1 MPLLHESAR
10 KGAGITERE
19 VTEIVDELN
28 KVVHGEVRMDTTS
41 RMLYSTDASLYQ
53 MQPVGVVAP
62 RTVDD
67 VVAAIQVAGKHGIPV
82 TPRGGGTGL
91 AGQTVN
97 HSIMIDF
104 SKYMR
109 EVLEVNQEEHWA
121 RVQPGVV
128 VNHLSQAMGQYGL
141 LYAPD
146 PVSGSRATVG
156 GGIGN
161 NSCGTHSVIY
171 GKTLDH
177 VLEVEAV
184 LSDGSRAHF
193 ETVEGGA
200 LEQKMLEESLEG
212 RIYREVRRLA
222 HENREE
228 IDRRFPKIQRRVSG
242 YNLDE
247 FVGGGPMNL
256 ARMAVGSEGTLIA
269 VTEAKVNLMPLP
281 KVKGLAGLH
290 FAGLVESM
298 EATVAI
304 LEHEPS
310 AVEFIG
316 SMAIK
321 RCAELPSF
329 RHLLDWVE
337 GMPEGILFVEFYGDS
352 EPEVRSKLDNLQRD
366 MAKKGMGYAT
376 VTALEKVKMEHMWDL
391 RRAGLGLLGSVRGDA
406 KSVSFV
412 EDTAV
417 PPEKLPE
424 YVVRFDQILKK
435 YGTEAGY
442 YGHAGVGC
450 LHIRPV
456 VNVKSEEGVRGIQGI
471 AEEVADL
478 VLEFGGSLS
487 GEHGDGIARG
497 YFTQKMFGDE
507 LYNVFR
513 ELKQAFDPESMMNPG
528 KIIDT
533 PLLTDFWRVNPETN
547 NLQVDTYTDFSLDGG
562 FAGHVELCNGQGAC
576 RKMEGVMCPSFMVTH
591 EEEHSTRGRA
601 NLMRMV
607 LSGVLPPSELTGKR
621 LYDAL
626 DLCVECKGCKTE
638 CPSNV
643 DMARLKSE
651 VLAKYHQAHGTPMRA
666 RFFANVNLLS
676 RIGSA
681 TAPIANLM
689 NKLPMAKW
697 VASHIV
703 GLHPDRPLPVFAAQ
717 SFPSWFRKH
726 TPRAAATA
734 RGEVVLFN
742 DTFMDYYHPEVGH
755 ATTRILEALGYR
767 VTLVERRQCC
777 GRPAISKGLLGQA
790 KGWARQNVDSL
801 LPYAQRGVPIVG
813 AEPSCLLTLRDE
825 YPDLLQ
831 DQASKTVADQAF
843 MLEELLDKL
852 LREEPEVVSIFREDV
867 TAEIQV
873 HGHCHM
879 KSVVGMDPTMRVLNA
894 VPGYSALLIDS
905 SCCGMA
911 GSFGFEKEHY
921 DISKAMGSLKLF
933 PAIEAEEAKDSKVAI
948 LGISCRQQIDHFTSK
963 QSRHVAEYLADA
975 LR

>member
-10 KGAGITERE
+10 KGAEITERE
-19 VTEIVDELN
+19 VNEVVAELN
-28 KVVHGEVRMDTTS
+28 KVVQGEVRMDTTS

-53 MQPVGVVAP
+53 MQPVGVVVP
-62 RTVDD
+62 RTADD
-67 VVAAIQVAGKHGIPV
+67 VEATIKVAGTHGIPV
-82 TPRGGGTGL
+82 IPRGGGTGL

-97 HSIMIDF
+97 HGIMIDF

-109 EVLEVNQEEHWA
+109 QVLEVNQEEHWA

-128 VNHLSQAMGQYGL
+128 VNHLSQAMGQYGM

-146 PVSGSRATVG
+146 PVSGTRATVG

-193 ETVEGGA
+193 QPTEGA
-200 LEQKMLEESLEG
+200 VLEQKLLEESLEG

-228 IDRRFPKIQRRVSG
+228 IERRFPKIQRRVSG

-247 FVGGGPMNL
+247 FVGGGAMNL

-269 VTEAKVNLMPLP
+269 VTEAKMNLMPLP

-290 FAGLVESM
+290 FTGLVESM

-304 LEHEPS
+304 LEHGPS

-329 RHLLDWVE
+329 KHLLDWVE

-352 EPEVRSKLDNLQRD
+352 ESEVQAKLGNLHRD
-366 MAKKGMGYAT
+366 MTKKGLGYAT
-376 VTALEKVKMEHMWDL
+376 VTALEKTKMEHMWDL
-391 RRAGLGLLGSVRGDA
+391 RRAGLGLLGSVRGDG

-417 PPEKLPE
+417 SPEKLPE

-435 YGTEAGY
+435 YDTEAGY

-497 YFTQKMFGDE
+497 YFTQKMFGE
-507 LYNVFR
+507 EMYNIFR
-513 ELKQAFDPESMMNPG
+513 ELKHAFDPDSTMNPG

-533 PLLTDFWRVNPETN
+533 PLLTEFWRVNPETK
-547 NLQVDTYTDFSLDGG
+547 NLDVETYTDFSLDGG

-576 RKMEGVMCPSFMVTH
+576 RKIEGVMCPSFMVTR

-601 NLMRMV
+601 NLLRMV
-607 LSGVLPPSELTGKR
+607 LSGVLPASELTGKR
-621 LYDAL
+621 LYDSL
-626 DLCVECKGCKTE
+626 DLCVECKGCKSE

-651 VLAKYHQAHGTPMRA
+651 VLAKYHKANGTPMRA

-681 TAPIANLM
+681 TAPIANFM

-697 VASHIV
+697 VASRII
-703 GLHPDRPLPVFAAQ
+703 GLHPARPLPVFANQ
-717 SFPSWFRKH
+717 SFPAWFRKH
-726 TPRAAATA
+726 SSRATETA

-742 DTFMDYYHPEVGH
+742 DTFMDYYHPEVGQ
-755 ATTRILEALGYR
+755 ATTRILEALGYQ
-767 VTLVERRQCC
+767 VSLVERRQCC
-777 GRPAISKGLLGQA
+777 GRPAISKGLLDQA

-831 DQASKTVADQAF
+831 DQASKTVASQAF

-852 LREEPEVVSIFREDV
+852 ITEEPEVASIFREDV

-879 KSVVGMDPTMRVLNA
+879 KSLVGMDPTMRVLNA
-894 VPGYSALLIDS
+894 VPGYSAQLIDS

-921 DISKAMGSLKLF
+921 EISKAMGSLKLF
-933 PAIEAEEAKDSKVAI
+933 PAIEAEEAKDAKVAI

>member
-10 KGAGITERE
+10 KGAEITERE
-19 VTEIVDELN
+19 VAEVVEDLN
-28 KVVHGEVRMDTTS
+28 KVVQGEVRMDTTS

-53 MQPVGVVAP
+53 MQPVGVVVP
-62 RTVDD
+62 RTADD
-67 VVAAIQVAGKHGIPV
+67 VEAAIKVAGKHGIPV

-97 HSIMIDF
+97 HGIMIDF

-109 EVLEVNQEEHWA
+109 QILEVNQEEHWA

-146 PVSGSRATVG
+146 PVSGTRATVG

-193 ETVEGGA
+193 QPTEGVS

-228 IDRRFPKIQRRVSG
+228 IERRFPKIQRRVSG

-247 FVGGGPMNL
+247 FVGDGPMNL

-269 VTEAKVNLMPLP
+269 VTEAKMNLMPLP

-290 FAGLVESM
+290 FTGLVESM

-304 LEHEPS
+304 LEHGPS

-337 GMPEGILFVEFYGDS
+337 GMPESILFVEFYGDS
-352 EPEVRSKLDNLQRD
+352 ELEVKSKLDNLQRD
-366 MAKKGMGYAT
+366 MAQKGLGYAT
-376 VTALEKVKMEHMWDL
+376 VTALEKSKMEHMWDL
-391 RRAGLGLLGSVRGDA
+391 RRAGLGLLGSVRGDG

-417 PPEKLPE
+417 SPEKLPE

-435 YGTEAGY
+435 YDTEAGY

-456 VNVKSEEGVRGIQGI
+456 VNVKSVEGVRTIQGI

-497 YFTQKMFGDE
+497 YFTQKMFGE
-507 LYNVFR
+507 EMYNVFR
-513 ELKQAFDPESMMNPG
+513 ELKQAFDPDSTMNPG

-533 PLLTDFWRVNPETN
+533 PLLAEFWRVSPETK
-547 NLQVDTYTDFSLDGG
+547 NLEVETYTDFSLDGG
-562 FAGHVELCNGQGAC
+562 FAGHVEMCNGQGAC
-576 RKMEGVMCPSFMVTH
+576 RKIEGVMCPSFMVTR

-626 DLCVECKGCKTE
+626 DLCVECKGCKSE

-651 VLAKYHQAHGTPMRA
+651 VLAKYHKVNGTPMRA

-681 TAPIANLM
+681 TAPIANFM

-697 VASHIV
+697 VASRIV
-703 GLHPDRPLPVFAAQ
+703 GLHPDRPLPVFASQ

-726 TPRAAATA
+726 TSRATETA

-742 DTFMDYYHPEVGH
+742 DTFMDYYHPEVGQ
-755 ATTRILEALGYR
+755 ATTRILEALGYQ
-767 VTLVERRQCC
+767 VTLVDQRQCC

-790 KGWARQNVDSL
+790 KGWARQNVDAL

-831 DQASKTVADQAF
+831 DQASKTVASQAF

-852 LREEPEVVSIFREDV
+852 LTEEPEVASIFREDV

-894 VPGYSALLIDS
+894 VPGYSAQLIDS

-933 PAIEAEEAKDSKVAI
+933 PAIEAEEARDAKVAI

-975 LR
+975 LQ